1 MLNTELA
8 ITDQDCQTGNQLEA
22 YADQV
27 AREVFTPLYKTDLF
41 LLQQLKGNDC
51 AYNCFVRELT
61 KRWTVPDEDQQQ
73 VEKDI
78 DVYAPKPRRRKR

>member
-1 MLNTELA
+1 MSHEKLA
-8 ITDQDCQTGNQLEA
+8 EHNQDCQTGNQLEA

-51 AYNCFVRELT
+51 AYNFFVRELT

-78 DVYAPKPRRRKR
+78 DVYAPKPRRRRR